1 MLKKLIVHNFALIE
15 YLNLDFDKTLSV
27 ITGETGSGKSL
38 VLDALS
44 SVLGGRCNTQNIRS
58 GAQKYQIEALVDVSK
73 SPKAIQWLEEKGFSY
88 ENGEVII
95 KKELSLDGKSRIQIG
110 TSLAPF
116 QYLKD
121 FGALI
126 AEIHRQND
134 QLYILDKN
142 TQLEILDNFALTN
155 ALKNEVSESFKTYI
169 TLKNRLEELENL
181 RTEKLRNIDLRKY
194 QIEEISDADLKSDE
208 EDSLLK
214 EENLL
219 INGEKLIENYNVIL
233 NSMDI
238 SEGSIISLFAPIL
251 NSSEKITLINPEFQ
265 VNKEEF
271 NDIYIRLKELYN
283 TICDEMEEI
292 FFSPERLDFV
302 QSRIDLINR
311 LKKKYGKT
319 IKEILNFKK
328 EAESELETL
337 LSSNEQYDSLK
348 NQLNKV
354 IDHLSELSVKL
365 SKQRRNAIP
374 EMEIELQKEFAKLGM
389 KDAKLQVVLRWEES
403 SDGEVQN
410 GNKTYLLN
418 ETGLDK
424 VEFYFTANTGEKP
437 RPIRKIASGGEIS
450 RVMLALKSIMGRD
463 GYEKILIFDEIDS
476 GIGGEVANN
485 VGEKLKQI
493 SEDHQVILITH
504 LQQIA
509 AIGAEHIKVEK
520 EVVKGRTV
528 SKVRQL
534 KTKERAQEL
543 AKMISG
549 ENITK
554 GALEHAKELLFQ
566 KAV

>member
-155 ALKNEVSESFKTYI
+155 AMKNEVSESFKTYI